1 MASLHTSKTETAS
14 GTAERA
20 SLLTAA
26 RLQRAVLKLAFSFY
40 GHSQDLDDR
49 LKRLGNLIKAG
60 RKDGIVQSLIDEVV
74 DLIVAR
80 ESAAGT
86 QDSIGKQFGDLVGRL
101 NFEHQMADEARA
113 IQRRFADSRS
123 RDELDHHIN
132 DLVSL
137 MNGVARRAFAPTHH
151 GDDVREDLLFDSF
164 LAELQ
169 LPTDLEQAM
178 VSVRQ
183 RIRHRRNHLA
193 LLDCAR
199 DVARLLSERL
209 HQTPQSHNAAPS
221 AASAISLARAQL
233 HALLEQLPLPSPLSR
248 ETGRIKAQLDAAT
261 TERDIEAVVAAI
273 LDLLAQA
280 GGRSRKDIEEL
291 TDFLK
296 VVTRR
301 IEEFKA
307 QVAKGCEAYEE
318 SIGNATVFQQLM
330 SSQVAVMR
338 GKVDEET
345 DIDNLKLIMMKQL
358 ESLEAS
364 VQSFVQVEQSR
375 QSETRSQFDVMLVR
389 LNELEGETQRLRADL
404 DEQHM
409 LSLLDPLT
417 SVFNRMGYI
426 EGIGRE
432 FARWKRYGGELALL
446 IFDFDFFK
454 SINDSYGHAAGDK
467 VLASVA
473 ALLRKQ
479 IRQCDVLCRLGGEE
493 FAIILPATNVYGAA
507 AIADKLRASIASSQ
521 FRFKDQPVPVTV
533 SIGAAEFR
541 GADTQEDVFE
551 RADRALYVAKKGGRN
566 RCCTELEL
574 DDTAS
579 ATVTVIEPGDA
590 IVGGAG

>member
-20 SLLTAA
+20 SLPTAA

-40 GHSQDLDDR
+40 GHSPDLDDR

-74 DLIVAR
+74 DLIAAR

-123 RDELDHHIN
+123 RDELDRHIN

-137 MNGVARRAFAPTHH
+137 MNDVARRAFAPTHH

-248 ETGRIKAQLDAAT
+248 ETARIKAQLDAAT

-318 SIGNATVFQQLM
+318 SISNATVFQQLM

-358 ESLEAS
+358 ESLEVS
-364 VQSFVQVEQSR
+364 VQSFVKVEQSR

-417 SVFNRMGYI
+417 SVFNRMGYN

-432 FARWKRYGGELALL
+432 FTRWKRYGGELALL

-454 SINDSYGHAAGDK
+454 SINDSFGHAAGDK

-479 IRQCDVLCRLGGEE
+479 IRKCDVLCRLGGEE
-493 FAIILPATNVYGAA
+493 FAIILPGTNVYGAA

-551 RADRALYVAKKGGRN
+551 RADRALYLAKKGGRN

-579 ATVTVIEPGDA
+579 AIVTVIEPGDA
-590 IVGGAG
+590 VVGGAG